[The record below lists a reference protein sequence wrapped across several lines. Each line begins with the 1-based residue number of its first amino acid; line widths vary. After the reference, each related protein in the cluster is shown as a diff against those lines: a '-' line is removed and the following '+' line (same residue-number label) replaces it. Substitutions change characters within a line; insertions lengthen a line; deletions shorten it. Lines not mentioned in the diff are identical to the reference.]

1 MDELAPPNRE
11 LLSFRVSVCKNYD
24 ASLPKDSNH
33 ARVSL
38 GWEIQEVPWGE
49 ESVSRLVTES
59 GISPSLLKDGRRSK
73 DTWEGMESI
82 MLDFDDGEMNVAD
95 LTSIQ
100 QTWEFDSYIFSSQNH
115 QKEKGGQEACDRLRA
130 FIPLSRVI
138 HDPDEVD
145 VLKQYFL
152 ETVPG
157 IDASCFTLSQY
168 FAHGTPDVSS
178 FECGHGFL
186 DVDRAMEYVA
196 PSPSGKGPIHTNAV
210 LEGLKRDELDKR
222 IGIPKPEDVSV
233 PKPGEYPQRVQD
245 RIKKYP
251 GGSLDQTLSGTRSD
265 GVMYKSSTDGSRVH
279 DRSMH
284 DISIAAHCF
293 RIGCNAR
300 EVIQTML
307 ACPFGKAS
315 DKWAIGGLHG
325 YEYVLH
331 KVRDAYKSYEIEKE
345 ADLGDD
351 PPAMAERFLRK
362 QYPKHEDWPTLLRWQ
377 DRLYAFTGTHWA
389 LLEEAELDH
398 QINAFLATTEKREKA
413 GTYYEASVKRNV
425 IAKAHLSNK
434 VDLGGWLDG
443 RDVGFQIN
451 LKSGLLSVN
460 DWLKDEVTPTHSH
473 TPAFFTTSCLP
484 FPYDDKATCPRW
496 DTFLDEVF
504 PSIELQRMVQ
514 QMMGLFLIP
523 DTSYQRFW
531 VLLGPA
537 GTGKSTVS
545 HVLTRLLGD
554 DNTSS
559 VSLEQMR
566 ESFTLIT
573 LLGKLA
579 NISSE
584 IETQEIR
591 AGERIIKGITGED
604 QMALNEKYKPIIHA
618 TLTARLLFTCNQ
630 LPLFKDYGGSIGRRL
645 LIIPMDTVIPEKD
658 RDSELWPK
666 LESELPGVFNWALAG
681 LRELKTSGLYEAPV
695 SKKAV
700 KEHLAEGKPWE
711 GWIVDTL
718 DFDPTYQEDLG
729 CTEVYQAFEA
739 HFQELGYRRVMN
751 EAAFGKAL
759 KEVYPLIVK
768 TRPRV
773 NGGREN
779 RYAGLKWRGDD
790 QPPKPTA
797 MDPYWS

>member
-1 MDELAPPNRE
+1 MSKHSPDQGEELT
-11 LLSFRVSVCKNYD
+11 FRISVCKNYD
-24 ASLPKDSNH
+24 AMLPKEVNNS
-33 ARVSL
+33 RVAS
-38 GWEIQEVPWGE
+38 GWDIQEVPWTFDA
-49 ESVSRLVTES
+49 VRTLVTES
-59 GISPSLLKDGRRSK
+59 GFSPSLLKDGRRSK

-130 FIPLSRVI
+130 FIPLSRCIYDLSELETV
-138 HDPDEVD
+138 
-145 VLKQYFL
+145 KQYFL
-152 ETVPG
+152 ETIPG
-157 IDASCFTLSQY
+157 VDASCFDPSRY
-168 FAHGTPDVSS
+168 FAHGTPAVSH
-178 FECGHGFL
+178 FECSHGFL
-186 DVDRAMEYVA
+186 DVDQAMKYMA
-196 PSPSGKGPIHTNAV
+196 NSPSGKGPTYTDAV
-210 LEGLKRDELDKR
+210 LEGLNRDELDKR

-233 PKPGEYPQRVQD
+233 PESGEYPQRVLD
-245 RIKKYP
+245 HTAKHP
-251 GGSLDQTLSGTRSD
+251 GGKLAQTLSGTRPEDSFYRQSPD
-265 GVMYKSSTDGSRVH
+265 GLPIH
-279 DRSMH
+279 DRTDH
-284 DISIAAHCF
+284 DIAIAGICF
-293 RIGCNAR
+293 RIGCTAR

-307 ACPFGKAS
+307 ACPIGWSITEWGKDS
-315 DKWAIGGLHG
+315 FDG

-331 KVRDAYKSYEIEKE
+331 KVRDAYKRFESEKE
-345 ADLGDD
+345 ADLGED

-377 DRLYAFTGTHWA
+377 DRLYAFTRTHWA
-389 LLEEAELDH
+389 PLEEAELDH
-398 QINAFLATTEKREKA
+398 QINAFLASTEKCEKA

-434 VDLGGWLDG
+434 VGLGEWLDG
-443 RDVGFQIN
+443 RDEGFQIN
-451 LKSGLLSVN
+451 LKSCLLNVGEL
-460 DWLKDEVTPTHSH
+460 LKGKSKPMHSH
-473 TPAFFTTSCLP
+473 SPAFFTTSCLP
-484 FPYDDKATCPRW
+484 FPYDNRATCPRW
-496 DTFLDEVF
+496 LTFLDEVL
-504 PSIELQRMVQ
+504 PNPNLQ
-514 QMMGLFLIP
+514 QMLKQMFGLFLIP
-523 DTSYQRFW
+523 ETSYQRFW

-545 HVLTRLLGD
+545 YVLTRLLGD
-554 DNTSS
+554 DNVSS

-566 ESFTLIT
+566 EPFTLIT

-645 LIIPMDTVIPEKD
+645 IIIPMDEIIPAAK
-658 RDSELWPK
+658 RDAGLWPK
-666 LESELPGVFNWALAG
+666 LESELPGIFNWALEG
-681 LRELKTSGLYEAPV
+681 LRDLRKHGLFEASV
-695 SKKAV
+695 AKKAV

-718 DFDPTYQEDLG
+718 DFDSTYSSDLG
-729 CTEVYQAFEA
+729 CTEVYQAFEV

-759 KEVYPLIVK
+759 KEVYPKVI
-768 TRPRV
+768 RIRSQV
-773 NGGREN
+773 NGQRSY
-779 RYAGLKWRGDD
+779 RYAGLMWRTFG
-790 QPPKPTA
+790 PTPSPIP
-797 MDPYWS
+797 MNFKLP

>member
-1 MDELAPPNRE
+1 MSERSLPDGEQLK
-11 LLSFRVSVCKNYD
+11 FRVSVCTKYD
-24 ASLPKDSNH
+24 PSLPKDANH
-33 ARVSL
+33 KLTAKDL
-38 GWEIQEVPWGE
+38 EIRDVPWTLE
-49 ESVSRLVTES
+49 AVHSLVTES
-59 GISPSLLKDGRRSK
+59 GISPGFFKNGTKTNSA
-73 DTWEGMESI
+73 WEGMGSV
-82 MLDFDDGEMNVAD
+82 MLDFDDGFVTEHD
-95 LTSIQ
+95 LVSLQ
-100 QTWEFDSYIFSSQNH
+100 KGWEFDSYIFSSQNH
-115 QKEKGGQEACDRLRA
+115 QKQKKDKEACDRLRA

-138 HDPDEVD
+138 YDLGELE

-152 ETVPG
+152 ETIPG
-157 IDASCFTLSQY
+157 IDASCFDPSRY
-168 FAHGTPDVSS
+168 FAHGNDVVSS
-178 FECGHGFL
+178 FECGRGFL
-186 DVDRAMEYVA
+186 NVDRLTEYIGS
-196 PSPSGKGPIHTNAV
+196 SPPGGIPGYTDPV
-210 LEGLKRDELDKR
+210 LDGLKRDELNKL
-222 IGIPKPEDVSV
+222 IGIPKPESV
-233 PKPGEYPQRVQD
+233 HIPKNSEYPKRVSD
-245 RIKKYP
+245 HITKYP
-251 GGSLDQTLSGTRSD
+251 GGKLAQTLSGTRSD
-265 GVMYKSSTDGSRVH
+265 GGLYRTSPDGAQVH
-279 DRSMH
+279 DRTDH
-284 DISIAAHCF
+284 DIAIAGICF
-293 RIGCNAR
+293 RIGCNAND
-300 EVIQTML
+300 VIQTML
-307 ACPFGKAS
+307 ACPIGYSKE
-315 DKWAIGGLHG
+315 KWSTGGFQG